1 MSMRGVPYG
10 VSSTGRRKAVDKITK
25 EPVVTL
31 FTNPIQKVN
40 RLLHKAMAK
49 AQVPNVPVSY

>member
-1 MSMRGVPYG
+1 MRGVPYG